1 MVVLEAMAA
10 GVPVAAA
17 RVGGVPDLVEEG
29 RSGFLFD
36 PLDPNSMRA
45 AVEKV
50 LADSATALGIAAQAR
65 RIAQERFHPR
75 IIARRH
81 LDIYNE
87 VLGKRT

>member
-10 GVPVAAA
+10 GVPVVAA

-29 RSGFLFD
+29 RSGYLFD
-36 PLDPNSMRA
+36 PTDLNGTRA

-50 LADSATALGIAAQAR
+50 LADSVTAVGIAAQAR

-81 LDIYNE
+81 LDIYGE
-87 VLGKRT
+87 VLGERA